1 MAPSPGVFTAVQRF
15 RSDLG
20 LYVHLHCL
28 ITDGAYEEQNDGELR
43 FLTALPPT
51 PERMTAVL
59 AQVHEVVRAADDDLD
74 LDPALA
80 ACVQLSL
87 AGPRMCCATAS
98 GIARHVPAS
107 DRGCGS
113 SAVSPPRLYR

>member
-1 MAPSPGVFTAVQRF
+1 MYRGRICAAPLDRGKTSG
-15 RSDLG
+15 LG
-20 LYVHLHCL
+20 H
-28 ITDGAYEEQNDGELR
+28 GARELR
-43 FLTALPPT
+43 FLAAPPPT

-87 AGPRMCCATAS
+87 AGPHLAPDS
-98 GIARHVPAS
+98 P
-107 DRGCGS
+107 
-113 SAVSPPRLYR
+113 SAPPPMTLSAFGR